1 MREAKAA
8 RVSRRSKGSRR
19 KIWPE
24 SEGGRARRW
33 GEDGRGMKER
43 REDVNIS
50 QIGELELELER
61 RKNEPKKPVAKG
73 VRKVR
78 AVESERLHMEHHEPD

>member
-1 MREAKAA
+1 
-8 RVSRRSKGSRR
+8 
-19 KIWPE
+19 
-24 SEGGRARRW
+24 
-33 GEDGRGMKER
+33 MKER
-43 REDVNIS
+43 REYVNIS